1 MINGD
6 DSPPDKTLIVIVG
19 PTAVGKTSCSIRIA
33 QVFDAE
39 IVSADSRQFYQE
51 LNIGTASPSEEE
63 LQLCKHHFIGHLSIN
78 KEYNVHSF
86 ETEAL
91 IVLDNLFER
100 SQYAVMVGGS
110 GLYVN
115 AVCYGIDDLPDPDY
129 EVREKLN
136 QILKNEGIEP
146 LQEQL
151 SGLDPQ
157 YFMAVDKENP
167 KRLIRAIEVC
177 LTTGK
182 KYSDL
187 RKNISKPR
195 QFNMIKI
202 GLNRERNDLFEIINQ
217 RVDKMIENGLVD
229 EVRSLYSYKHLNALN
244 TVGYKEIFDY
254 LDGKHD
260 LERAIENIKTNTR
273 RYAKRQLVW
282 FKKDLT
288 IKWFHPDDTEEIIS
302 FIDS

>member
-6 DSPPDKTLIVIVG
+6 DTPPDKTLIVIVG
-19 PTAVGKTSCSIRIA
+19 PTAVGKTLCSLRIA
-33 QVFDAE
+33 QEFNAE

-51 LNIGTASPSEEE
+51 LNIGTAPPSKEE
-63 LQLCKHHFIGHLSIN
+63 LQLSKHHFIGHLSIN
-78 KEYNVHSF
+78 KEYNVHKF

-91 IVLDNLFER
+91 AIFDNLFKR
-100 SQYAVMVGGS
+100 DQYVVMVGGS

-115 AVCYGIDDLPDPDY
+115 AVCYGIDDLPDPDPV
-129 EVREKLN
+129 VRKELTKL
-136 QILKNEGIEP
+136 LENEGIEP

-151 SGLDPQ
+151 AGLDPQ
-157 YFMAVDKENP
+157 YFAVVDQENP

-187 RKNISKPR
+187 RKNKSKPR
-195 QFNMIKI
+195 RFNTIKI
-202 GLNRERNDLFEIINQ
+202 GLNRERNELFDIINQ

-229 EVRSLYSYKHLNALN
+229 EVKSLYSYKHLNALN
-244 TVGYKEIFDY
+244 TVGYKEIFDF
-254 LDGKHD
+254 LDGKND

-282 FKKDLT
+282 FKKDPT
-288 IKWFHPDDTEEIIS
+288 IKWFHPDETEGIIN
-302 FIDS
+302 FINS

>member
-6 DSPPDKTLIVIVG
+6 DTPPDKTLIVIVG

-33 QVFDAE
+33 QMFDAE
-39 IVSADSRQFYQE
+39 IVSADSRQFYSE
-51 LNIGTASPSEEE
+51 LNIGTAPPSEKE
-63 LQLCKHHFIGHLSIN
+63 LQLAKHHFIGHLSIN
-78 KEYNVHSF
+78 KEYNVYRF

-91 IVLDNLFER
+91 VIFEHLFKK

-110 GLYVN
+110 GLYIN
-115 AVCYGIDDLPDPDY
+115 AVCYGIDDLPDPDAV
-129 EVREKLN
+129 VRKELN
-136 QILKNEGIEP
+136 QLLENEGIEP
-146 LQEQL
+146 LREQL
-151 SGLDPQ
+151 AGLDPQ
-157 YFMAVDKENP
+157 YFAVVDQENP

-187 RKNISKPR
+187 RKNRSKPR
-195 QFNMIKI
+195 RFNMIKI

-217 RVDKMIENGLVD
+217 RVDKMIENGLVE

-254 LDGKHD
+254 LDGKND

-282 FKKDLT
+282 FKKDPT
-288 IKWFHPDDTEEIIS
+288 IKWFHPDETDEIIN
-302 FIDS
+302 FINA